1 MEIRLFLMHVLGFR
15 AFLYSFPTLLE
26 VSSSLQH
33 SPQLR
38 KWHWNFFKR
47 LFFFLHQ
54 HYYVLFPSVVAAAAA
69 SFHTSTIQI
78 TNYLINAKKK
88 VILNSIILLH
98 VKHTLLMAQYVLVK
112 MLMLRP

>member
-54 HYYVLFPSVVAAAAA
+54 HYYVLFPSAVAAA

-78 TNYLINAKKK
+78 TNYLINARKK
-88 VILNSIILLH
+88 VILNSIILLMLS
-98 VKHTLLMAQYVLVK
+98 KHPLLMAQYVLVK

>member
-54 HYYVLFPSVVAAAAA
+54 HYYVLFPSAVAAAA